1 MFSILELLD
10 NFDWAYGIIKPETD
24 AGRAIEEEYKAAYQ
38 SILEVFEKLLWVA
51 AEVGTVGHEF
61 NYELHQAV
69 MQIPGT
75 DYNEFQNGFVIEE
88 TLIRPV
94 AMWGKESC
102 PSFKNSTS

>member
-1 MFSILELLD
+1 
-10 NFDWAYGIIKPETD
+10 
-24 AGRAIEEEYKAAYQ
+24 
-38 SILEVFEKLLWVA
+38 
-51 AEVGTVGHEF
+51 
-61 NYELHQAV
+61 LHQAV

-75 DYNEFQNGFVIEE
+75 DYNEGIVCQEFQKGFVIEE